1 MMDQQSEFLTLE
13 AVADL
18 LKVGIPT
25 VQSLINRGILESQ
38 TQGQQAVVPY
48 RSVLMFLR
56 DDQRKLLDEHGH
68 APDRGPATD
77 KDSAS

>member
-1 MMDQQSEFLTLE
+1 MEQQSEFLALD

-38 TQGQQAVVPY
+38 TQGQQTVVPY
-48 RSVLMFLR
+48 HAVLMFLR
-56 DDQRKLLDEHGH
+56 DDQRKLLDERGRE
-68 APDRGPATD
+68 PDPGLFTSYEPEQ
-77 KDSAS
+77 

>member
-1 MMDQQSEFLTLE
+1 MEQQSEFLALD

-25 VQSLINRGILESQ
+25 VQSLINRGLLESQ
-38 TQGQQAVVPY
+38 TQGQQTVVPY
-48 RSVLMFLR
+48 RAVLMFLR

-68 APDRGPATD
+68 APDLGLVTGDEPEP
-77 KDSAS
+77 

>member
-1 MMDQQSEFLTLE
+1 MEQQSEFLALD

-38 TQGQQAVVPY
+38 TQGQQTVVPY
-48 RSVLMFLR
+48 RAVLMFLR
-56 DDQRKLLDEHGH
+56 DDQRKLLDEHGQ
-68 APDRGPATD
+68 APDLGLFSGDEPEP
-77 KDSAS
+77 

>member
-1 MMDQQSEFLTLE
+1 MERQSEFLTLD

-38 TQGQQAVVPY
+38 TQNQQIVVPY
-48 RSVLMFLR
+48 RAVLAFLR
-56 DDQRKLLDEHGH
+56 DDQRKLLDEQGQ
-68 APDRGPATD
+68 APDLGLLTGEEP
-77 KDSAS
+77 SA

>member
-1 MMDQQSEFLTLE
+1 MEQQSEFFALD

-25 VQSLINRGILESQ
+25 VQSLINRGLLESQ
-38 TQGQQAVVPY
+38 TQGQQTVVPY
-48 RSVLMFLR
+48 RAVLMFLR

-68 APDRGPATD
+68 APDLGLVTGDEPEP
-77 KDSAS
+77 

>member
-1 MMDQQSEFLTLE
+1 MEQQSEFLTLD

-38 TQGQQAVVPY
+38 TQGQQTVVPY
-48 RSVLMFLR
+48 RAVLMFLR
-56 DDQRKLLDEHGH
+56 DDQRKLLGEHGQ
-68 APDRGPATD
+68 APDPGLFTGDEPEP
-77 KDSAS
+77 